1 MTLKRTLLIAC
12 LLLLLP
18 WSAFAKEEPVTYTI
32 KKGDTLWGISER
44 FLKDPYYWPNLWAN
58 NPELPNPHFIYPGQK
73 LAIYDG
79 RIEIVPAPPEARQ
92 PEAVAA
98 PAAAET
104 AVTPASAPEAPAPV
118 EAAVVSPDE
127 TRIKALGGNIG
138 FISPDQLEGLGTVVD
153 TIDNRLMITRG
164 DTVFLDMRDLAA
176 TQPGMLFDLF
186 LPGEEVTHP
195 VTGQAVGFRVVN
207 LGVVRIEDTSGSV
220 ATGVVTTALREIQRG
235 ARLRPYHEPVRE
247 IVLKQTDREVSGYVV
262 AAGGN
267 QITLGLYDVV
277 YLNIG
282 SADGLETGNLVYI
295 SRPREASALTLKKKG
310 FIAPEVLLGNAVIL
324 NTEATTATALIVKV
338 AAPIFRGDRVTTMV
352 P

>member
-1 MTLKRTLLIAC
+1 MTLKRTLPIAC

-18 WSAFAKEEPVTYTI
+18 WSAFAREEPVTYTI

-58 NPELPNPHFIYPGQK
+58 NPDLPNPHFIYPGQK

-79 RIEIVPAPPEARQ
+79 RIEIVPAP
-92 PEAVAA
+92 
-98 PAAAET
+98 AET
-104 AVTPASAPEAPAPV
+104 AVMPASAPEAPAPV
-118 EAAVVSPDE
+118 EAAIIVSPEE
-127 TRIKALGGNIG
+127 TRIKALGGNVG
-138 FISPDQLEGLGTVVD
+138 FISPDQLQGIGTVVD

-164 DTVFLDMRDLAA
+164 DTVFLDMRDPAA
-176 TQPGMLFDLF
+176 TEPGMLFDLF
-186 LPGEEVTHP
+186 LPGDEVTHP
-195 VTGQAVGFRVVN
+195 VTGQAVGFRAVN
-207 LGVVRIEDTSGSV
+207 LGVVRIDDTSGSV

-235 ARLRPYHEPVRE
+235 ARLRPYHEPARE
-247 IVLKQTDREVSGYVV
+247 IVLKQTDRELNGYVV

-282 SADGLETGNLVYI
+282 SADGLETGNVVYI
-295 SRPREASALTLKKKG
+295 SRPREASALALKKKD

-324 NTEATTATALIVKV
+324 NTEATTATALVVKV

>member
-18 WSAFAKEEPVTYTI
+18 WSAFAREEPVIYTI

-98 PAAAET
+98 PATAET
-104 AVTPASAPEAPAPV
+104 AGIPASAPV
-118 EAAVVSPDE
+118 ETAVVSPEE

-138 FISPDQLEGLGTVVD
+138 FISPDQLQGVGTLVD

-176 TQPGMLFDLF
+176 TEPGMLFDLF
-186 LPGEEVTHP
+186 LPGKEVTHP
-195 VTGQAVGFRVVN
+195 VTGEAVGFRVVN

-220 ATGVVTTALREIQRG
+220 ATGVVTTAQREIQRG
-235 ARLRPYHEPVRE
+235 ARLRPYHEPPRE
-247 IVLKQTDREVSGYVV
+247 IVLKQTDRQLSGYVV

-282 SADGLETGNLVYI
+282 SADGLETGNVVYI
-295 SRPREASALTLKKKG
+295 SRPREASALTLKKKD
-310 FIAPEVLLGNAVIL
+310 FVAPEILLGNAVVL
-324 NTEATTATALIVKV
+324 NTEAKTATALVVKV